1 MLCKISIGS
10 ILKVQINSE
19 AVDNAEAALSKV
31 SIDETESPMEI
42 SVTAVNPT
50 YIYYRLWRSKPKTFQ
65 NHPLSLQALFDT

>member
-50 YIYYRLWRSKPKTFQ
+50 YIYYRL
-65 NHPLSLQALFDT
+65 